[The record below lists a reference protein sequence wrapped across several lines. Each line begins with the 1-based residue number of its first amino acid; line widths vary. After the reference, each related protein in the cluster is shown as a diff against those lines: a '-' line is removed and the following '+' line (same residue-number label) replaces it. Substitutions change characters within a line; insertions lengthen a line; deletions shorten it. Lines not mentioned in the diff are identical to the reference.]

1 MGIWRKTLI
10 YLGLVEDD
18 DHFDD
23 YAYDDLSD
31 EEAAPEP
38 APSRRGSLRRVQE
51 TEPVGAP
58 RRDNGGR
65 REGVVRAM
73 PERSAS
79 SPSVHHLSPT
89 NFKYHAQELGDK
101 FREGSVVIMNLDST
115 PPEDAARLK
124 NFASGLV
131 YGLRGTMKT
140 VGPNVFLLSPEG
152 VQVSAEE
159 QQRLLDARGLFN
171 EG

>member
-1 MGIWRKTLI
+1 
-10 YLGLVEDD
+10 
-18 DHFDD
+18 
-23 YAYDDLSD
+23 
-31 EEAAPEP
+31 
-38 APSRRGSLRRVQE
+38 
-51 TEPVGAP
+51 
-58 RRDNGGR
+58 
-65 REGVVRAM
+65 M
-73 PERSAS
+73 PERST

-89 NFKYHAQELGDK
+89 NFNMHAQELGDK
-101 FREGSVVIMNLDST
+101 FREGSVVIMNLDTT
-115 PPEDAARLK
+115 PPEEASRLK

-131 YGLRGTMKT
+131 YGLRGSMRP

>member
-10 YLGLVEDD
+10 YLGLVEDE

-23 YAYDDLSD
+23 YGYDDLG
-31 EEAAPEP
+31 EEDPAPEQ
-38 APSRRGSLRRVQE
+38 AQSRRGSLRRVE
-51 TEPVGAP
+51 SEAAP
-58 RRDNGGR
+58 AARRDPGGR

-73 PERSAS
+73 PERTS

-89 NFKYHAQELGDK
+89 NFNMHAQELGDK
-101 FREGSVVIMNLDST
+101 FRDGSVVIMNLDST
-115 PPEDAARLK
+115 PPEEASRLK

-131 YGLRGTMKT
+131 YGLRGTMRP

>member
-1 MGIWRKTLI
+1 MGIWRKTLV
-10 YLGLVEDD
+10 YLGLVEED
-18 DHFDD
+18 DHFDE
-23 YAYDDLSD
+23 YAYDDLADD
-31 EEAAPEP
+31 ELQPEP
-38 APSRRGSLRRVQE
+38 AQSRRGSLRRVHE
-51 TEPVGAP
+51 AEAGSP
-58 RRDNGGR
+58 R

-73 PERSAS
+73 PDRAT

-89 NFKYHAQELGDK
+89 NFNVHAQELGDK
-101 FREGSVVIMNLDST
+101 FRDGSVVIMNLDTT
-115 PPEDAARLK
+115 PPEEAKRLK

-131 YGLRGTMKT
+131 YGLRGSMKT

>member
-10 YLGLVEDD
+10 YLGLVEDEE
-18 DHFDD
+18 HFDD
-23 YAYDDLSD
+23 YGYDDLVD
-31 EEAAPEP
+31 EEQAPEP
-38 APSRRGSLRRVQE
+38 ATSRRGSLRRVHE
-51 TEPVGAP
+51 SEPVPSA
-58 RRDNGGR
+58 RRDAGAR

-73 PERSAS
+73 PERST

-89 NFKYHAQELGDK
+89 NFNMHAQELGDK
-101 FREGSVVIMNLDST
+101 FREGSVVIMNLDTT
-115 PPEDAARLK
+115 PPEEASRLK

-131 YGLRGTMKT
+131 YGLRGSMRP

>member
-10 YLGLVEDD
+10 YLGLVEDEE
-18 DHFDD
+18 HFDD
-23 YAYDDLSD
+23 YGYDDLVD
-31 EEAAPEP
+31 EEQAPE
-38 APSRRGSLRRVQE
+38 AATSRRGSLRRVHE
-51 TEPVGAP
+51 SEPVPSGRREAGA
-58 RRDNGGR
+58 R

-73 PERSAS
+73 PERST

-89 NFKYHAQELGDK
+89 NFNMHAQELGDK
-101 FREGSVVIMNLDST
+101 FREGSVVIMNLDTT
-115 PPEDAARLK
+115 PPEEASRLK

-131 YGLRGTMKT
+131 YGLRGSMRP

>member
-23 YAYDDLSD
+23 YGYDDLAED
-31 EEAAPEP
+31 EPAPEP
-38 APSRRGSLRRVQE
+38 AQSRRGSLRRVQE
-51 TEPVGAP
+51 TEQAQAP
-58 RRDNGGR
+58 RRDAGAR

-73 PERSAS
+73 PERTA
-79 SPSVHHLSPT
+79 SPSVHHLAPT
-89 NFKYHAQELGDK
+89 NFNMHAQELGDK
-101 FREGSVVIMNLDST
+101 FREGSVVIMNLDTT
-115 PPEDAARLK
+115 PPEEASRLK

-131 YGLRGTMKT
+131 YGLRGTMRP